1 MLTEKGFVVY
11 KAKMPRQP
19 MPDELVFDSG
29 TSCHQIVQASLRI
42 HLSLTPAN
50 IYSLRKFLPNFLS
63 WSFDVIQ
70 LLWAAHSQASAKM
83 QKQMYS
89 NLQKC
94 REKILK
100 YCHQCG
106 KCPIISCLRWGI
118 SNLVT
123 FPHLIESN
131 QYDPWIWKING
142 SIWS

>member
-1 MLTEKGFVVY
+1 
-11 KAKMPRQP
+11 MPRQP
-19 MPDELVFDSG
+19 MPDELVLDGG

-50 IYSLRKFLPNFLS
+50 IYSQRKCKPNFLS
-63 WSFDVIQ
+63 WSFDFIQ
-70 LLWAAHSQASAKM
+70 LLRAALSQASAKM

-94 REKILK
+94 REEILK

-106 KCPIISCLRWGI
+106 KCHCPIISGLRCGI

-123 FPHLIESN
+123 FTFNWIRTNMILGSERSMD
-131 QYDPWIWKING
+131 QYDHRIWI
-142 SIWS
+142 